1 MRRRTF
7 RTLAGGAAAGLAVSG
22 LSLAV
27 VAPASAATTEVG
39 TEEELR
45 EAVAAANA
53 SPGLD
58 RIVLANSIT
67 LSTVP
72 TGEEDGPAAG
82 DLDVTDTLEVIGN
95 GETINAAGTDRIF
108 DVPAES
114 ELLVDDIVLRNGAP
128 ALESSGGA
136 IRSLG
141 TLAVV
146 NSLLV
151 DNTVTGPNA
160 SGGAI
165 VNDGGSL
172 TVDTSRLRGNSASRA
187 GGAIE
192 AVGGTTQVEGSRM
205 TGNSTGPLPGNGGGL
220 HLTGTGEVRVIDSL
234 LINNVA
240 ASEGGGLW
248 NSSTGTMTVR
258 GTYLTENIAQGA
270 AADNGGGAL
279 FNDGGTLVVR
289 GSSLDDNEATGTS
302 GSGGGLLNL
311 GAVRVFNTQAFD
323 NRASRAGGA
332 IEAVGGTTEL
342 TGVQLFDN
350 IAGSNPG
357 NGGAV
362 HLTGAGEVS
371 LTEAAVVNN
380 RAANEGGGLWNSADG
395 TMTVTES
402 VVARNVANGD
412 AADSGGGGVYNDGG
426 ELNLSSVDLRENE
439 AAGTAGSGG
448 GVLNVLAGE
457 LTADDVRLRGNLAQ
471 RAGGGIETVGGT
483 TELTDTT
490 FETNVV
496 ATNPGNGGAFH
507 ITGEGTVSYIGGLVA
522 ANRAGNEGG
531 GLWNSTGT
539 MLVRDVVLR
548 GNVARGGAA
557 SDNGGG
563 ALYNDGGTLR
573 VQNSRLARNRAPV
586 AMGSGGGIL
595 NNQGTLVV
603 RASDLVENASARAGG
618 GIETNAG
625 RVGLVNVDLLR
636 NRTADNP
643 GNGGGLHT
651 TDAGVVDYIRGSV
664 IGNIAASE
672 GGGLWNSATG
682 TMTVDDVIVRRNE
695 APVRPNLYNDGGTFT
710 FDGRP
715 VPVG

>member
-1 MRRRTF
+1 MRRKTF

-27 VAPASAATTEVG
+27 VAPASAATTRVG

-53 SPGLD
+53 ASGPD
-58 RIVLANSIT
+58 RIVLASSIT
-67 LSTVP
+67 LSAP
-72 TGEEDGPAAG
+72 ATGEDDGPAAG

-114 ELLVDDIVLRNGAP
+114 ELLVNDIVLRNGAP

-136 IRSLG
+136 IRSFG
-141 TLAVV
+141 TLDVV
-146 NSLLV
+146 DSLLV
-151 DNTVTGPNA
+151 DNAVTGPNA

-165 VNDGGSL
+165 VNNGGSL
-172 TVDTSRLRGNSASRA
+172 NVDTSRLRGNSADRA

-192 AVGGTTQVEGSRM
+192 AVGGTTQVENSRM

-220 HLTGTGEVRVIDSL
+220 HLTGAGEVDVIDTL
-234 LINNVA
+234 VINNVA

-258 GTYLTENIAQGA
+258 GTYLTENIARGA

-289 GSSLDDNEATGTS
+289 GSTLDDNEATGTS

-311 GAVRVFNTQAFD
+311 GTARVFRTQAFD

-332 IEAVGGTTEL
+332 IEAVGGTTDL
-342 TGVQLFDN
+342 TNVQLFDN
-350 IAGSNPG
+350 LAGSNPG

-371 LTEAAVVNN
+371 LTEGAVVNN
-380 RAANEGGGLWNSADG
+380 RAANEGGGLWNSAEG
-395 TMTVTES
+395 TMTVTDS

-426 ELNLSSVDLRENE
+426 DLTLSSVDLRENV

-448 GVLNVLAGE
+448 GVLNALAGDV
-457 LTADDVRLRGNLAQ
+457 TADDVILRGNLAQ

-483 TELTDTT
+483 TKLFDTT
-490 FETNVV
+490 FEKNVV

-507 ITGEGTVSYIGGLVA
+507 ITGEGTVTYIGGVVA

-573 VQNSRLARNRAPV
+573 VQRSRLARNRAPV
-586 AMGSGGGIL
+586 ALGSGGGIL
-595 NNQGTLVV
+595 NNQGTLTV
-603 RASDLVENASARAGG
+603 RATDLVKNVATRAGG

-625 RVGLVNVDLLR
+625 QVTLYNVDMLR
-636 NRTADNP
+636 NRTGANP

-651 TDAGVVDYIRGSV
+651 TDAGVVDYTRGSV
-664 IGNIAASE
+664 IGNVAAAE

-682 TMTVDDVIVRRNE
+682 VMTVEDVTFRNNE
-695 APVRPNLYNDGGTFT
+695 APRRVNTYNDGGVFT
-710 FDGRP
+710 VDGRP
-715 VPVG
+715 IRVG